1 MVLPPQVEYR
11 LLHFKTQMLH
21 LVAGQVFS
29 VVLVCQIFGVSRQTF
44 YKYRRLAEAGTLGVF
59 KCAPHRHGRT
69 TPATTVELVLA
80 ARQAYPGYGKKRLA
94 SVLRH
99 QGIRIAANTVQRI
112 LRAHRQ
118 LLPTK
123 PRRRRTWQRFEAIAP
138 NVIWTIDICYL
149 YTKKCHGFEL
159 YLISI
164 LDDHSRKVVASG
176 VFARQTV
183 VEVVEVLKSAILTV
197 GIPQVLV
204 CDNGKQFTCGEL
216 RRLCQ
221 RLGLELDYAPKYY
234 PQYKGKIERFFRT
247 AQAEMPRAETPTEAA
262 LLHAAWIETSN
273 HTRLHRAVLDPQGM
287 EHPPQFRFGWK
298 ASAARPF
305 PAQLDPT
312 EVFTVHATPA
322 GPTTRLVRADHSISY
337 RARRFFFPLLH
348 KGDRVEIHDTAHRL
362 EFRFQS
368 QLLETLEKPPRPQAA
383 ACRKAKADGSVL
395 IHCRRIQL
403 NLPKG
408 TQVLIVRE
416 GSDQVFYV
424 NNQIV
429 FKDQGQLECQPP
441 I

>member
-21 LVAGQVFS
+21 LVAARVFS

-44 YKYRRLAEAGTLGVF
+44 YKYRRLAEAGTLGDC

-69 TPATTVELVLA
+69 TPATTVERVLA
-80 ARQAYPGYGKKRLA
+80 ARQAYPTYGKKRLA
-94 SVLRH
+94 SVLRQ
-99 QGIRIAANTVQRI
+99 QGIPISANTVQRI

-118 LLPTK
+118 LLVTK

-149 YTKKCHGFEL
+149 YTKKRHGFDL

-183 VEVVEVLKSAILTV
+183 SEVAAVLKSAILAV
-197 GIPQVLV
+197 GIPQTLV

-216 RRLCQ
+216 RRLCH

-247 AQAEMPRAETPTEAA
+247 AQAEMPRAETATEAELA
-262 LLHAAWIETSN
+262 HAAWIEVYN
-273 HTRLHRAVLDPQGM
+273 HTRLHSAVLDSAGG
-287 EHPPQFRFGWK
+287 EHPPQFRFAWK

-305 PAQLDPT
+305 PAHLNPD
-312 EVFTVHATPA
+312 EVFTLHATPT

-337 RARRFFFPLLH
+337 RTRRFFFPHLS
-348 KGDRVEIHDTAHRL
+348 KGDRVEIHDTPHRL

-368 QLLETLEKPPRPQAA
+368 HLLETLEKAPGSQAA
-383 ACRKAKADGSVL
+383 ACRKAKADGSIL
-395 IHCRRIQL
+395 FQRRRIPL

-416 GSDQVFYV
+416 GQDQVFYV
-424 NNQIV
+424 NHHII
-429 FKDQGQLECQPP
+429 FKEQGQFGCQPP